1 MSPRGLAPASRCPL
15 IPEHRR
21 SRDPTQ
27 LLQLRSH
34 PGMGPHGMA
43 AAQRAMNLG
52 VLAEPWGASPPVHS
66 QAGCPRCLHRAC
78 PSEELPG
85 SRPGLFTRS
94 RLCPPRMAQSWEQ
107 RSRRQPWG
115 QGSAGSASGA
125 GVPPQAGQ
133 DPLSVCSSG
142 ARAGWD
148 KPRNARAAASD
159 TRGRTQSPA
168 TGGSAGT
175 GLSRT
180 GQGHLES
187 CPPLGTHT
195 PGQWGQA
202 GLGYPGLAGCRGCAA
217 L

>member
-1 MSPRGLAPASRCPL
+1 MQSNAGKKTPELTGRHTGGRPVRQEAASEALPRDPMSPRGLAPASRCPL

-43 AAQRAMNLG
+43 APQRAMNLG
-52 VLAEPWGASPPVHS
+52 LLAEPWGASPPVRS

-133 DPLSVCSSG
+133 DPLPVCSSG
-142 ARAGWD
+142 VRAGWD
-148 KPRNARAAASD
+148 KP
-159 TRGRTQSPA
+159 
-168 TGGSAGT
+168 
-175 GLSRT
+175 
-180 GQGHLES
+180 
-187 CPPLGTHT
+187 
-195 PGQWGQA
+195 
-202 GLGYPGLAGCRGCAA
+202 
-217 L
+217 